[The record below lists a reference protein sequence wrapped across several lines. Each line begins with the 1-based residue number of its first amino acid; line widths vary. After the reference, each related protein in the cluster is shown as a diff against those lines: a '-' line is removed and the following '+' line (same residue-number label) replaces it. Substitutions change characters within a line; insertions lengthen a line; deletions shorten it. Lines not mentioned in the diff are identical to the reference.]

1 MTFFYEALQSDEILD
16 VDSFMKIS
24 LTLKINSSLT
34 MARDLL
40 NWRPSINSI
49 TMKHF
54 STLLKLNT
62 NYHKSKIEN
71 RIKFTLFAVILFIHQ
86 FSFSQIQI
94 LDLESKEA
102 VPFVKVIPENQA
114 GFLTDIDGYFTLN
127 NSVKSF
133 QLKSFGFKDTTIIYS
148 GEKVIYIKEL
158 ANEIEEIVILPGE
171 NPAEIIM
178 EKAIENRK
186 TNHPKGDLSYKCTN
200 YSKFLI
206 TITSETLL
214 SIPDT
219 TVDSLLIDIR
229 NFFDKQHLFLLEST
243 SDKYYRPPFREKEVI
258 KAYEVSGLTDPMF
271 SNFANEMQSFHF
283 YENQFQILGQTY
295 ISPLA
300 FGSVRRYLFILE
312 DSTLNERGDT
322 TFTIRFRPRKDKNFV
337 GMEGTLFINSNGWA
351 VEKVIARPK
360 NDSDTLINV
369 EIVQEYEWIDN
380 KKWFPKKLSTEFY
393 LPNAAL
399 STKIKNAAFIGKGST
414 YIEAIQLGI
423 DLSDEK
429 FNNAELITE
438 TDANEKDSLFWNQ
451 SRKYDLDEKE
461 KNTFITI
468 DSISKK
474 YKLER
479 KMLAL
484 TSLFEGKIPL
494 GKFQIDL
501 AKSIRYTSY
510 ERYRLG
516 LAIET
521 IDRFSKRFQIG
532 GYYVYGTNDKLWK
545 HGAYSSLLIHPKSL
559 LKLDVVYKDDIEERG
574 ENNFTPSS
582 LGFDQTRV
590 QNVFYINEMD
600 QQRQAQVGLSMYL
613 RTRLYTKLSGS
624 YERIHFNNGYTFKNS
639 GLAFENFSLSAE
651 FRYSPGEKIALLGYK
666 RISLGT
672 KWPVFEGKITQGI
685 SGVWK
690 STYDYTR
697 YFIRMNHTI
706 PIRAVGK
713 LNTSIH
719 YGKLIGDVPL
729 FYYYTVEASGGN
741 WSLSAANR
749 FETILSNTRYQKE
762 LFVVFNRFTFKEF
775 KTNLK
780 WTSPAVGIH
789 HGFGTGNSD
798 NFIDHQ
804 GKSYLTLSK
813 SYAETGVFIN
823 NLLVSNMTGI
833 GIGAFY
839 HYLGDTHPT
848 FEKNLTFKIMVGV
861 KF

>member
-1 MTFFYEALQSDEILD
+1 
-16 VDSFMKIS
+16 
-24 LTLKINSSLT
+24 

-40 NWRPSINSI
+40 KWRPSINPIS
-49 TMKHF
+49 MKHY
-54 STLLKLNT
+54 STLLKLT
-62 NYHKSKIEN
+62 TIHTKSKLEN
-71 RIKFTLFAVILFIHQ
+71 SLKFTLFALILFIQQ

-102 VPFVKVIPENQA
+102 IPFVKVIPENQA
-114 GFLTDIDGYFTLN
+114 GFLTDIDGYFTIN

-133 QLKSFGFKDTTIIYS
+133 QLKSYGFKDTTIIYS
-148 GEKVIYIKEL
+148 GEKVIYLQEL
-158 ANEIEEIVILPGE
+158 ASEIEEVVILPGE

-186 TNHPKGDLSYKCTN
+186 VNHPKGDLSYKCTN

-206 TITSETLL
+206 TITPETLL

-219 TVDSLLIDIR
+219 TTDSILINVR

-258 KAYEVSGLTDPMF
+258 TAYEVSGLTDPMF

-283 YENQFQILGQTY
+283 YENQFQILGLNY

-312 DSTLNERGDT
+312 DSTLNESGDT
-322 TFTIRFRPRKDKNFV
+322 TFTIRFRPRKDKNFD

-360 NDSDTLINV
+360 KDSDTTINI

-393 LPNAAL
+393 FPNAAL
-399 STKIKNAAFIGKGST
+399 STKINNAALIGKGST
-414 YIEAIQLGI
+414 YIERIELGI

-429 FNNAELITE
+429 FNNAELITQ

-451 SRKYDLDEKE
+451 SRKYELDEKE

-479 KMLAL
+479 KMLAF

-501 AKSIRYTSY
+501 GKSFRYTYY
-510 ERYRLG
+510 EKLRLG
-516 LAIET
+516 LALET
-521 IDRFSKRFQIG
+521 SDRFSKRFQIG
-532 GYYVYGTNDKLWK
+532 GYYVYGTNDKQWK
-545 HGAYSSLLIHPKSL
+545 HGAYSSVLIHPKSF
-559 LKLDVVYKDDIEERG
+559 LKLDFLYKNDIEERG

-590 QNVFYINEMD
+590 QNVFYINEVD
-600 QQRQAQVGLSMYL
+600 QQRLAQVGLSMYL
-613 RTRLYTKLSGS
+613 RTRLFTKFSGS
-624 YERIHFNNGYTFKNS
+624 YERILFKDGYTFKNNA
-639 GLAFENFSLSAE
+639 LAFENFSLSAE
-651 FRYSPGEKIALLGYK
+651 FRYTPGEKIAHLGYK
-666 RISLGT
+666 RMSLGT
-672 KWPVFEGKITQGI
+672 MWPVFEGKITQGI

-690 STYDYTR
+690 STYDFTR

-719 YGKLIGDVPL
+719 YGKVIGDVPL
-729 FYYYTVEASGGN
+729 FYHYTVEAAGGN

-762 LFVVFNRFTFKEF
+762 LFAVFNRFTFKEF

-780 WTSPAVGIH
+780 WTSPAVGFH
-789 HGFGTGNSD
+789 HGFGTGNSA
-798 NFIDHQ
+798 NFVDHQ
-804 GKSYLTLSK
+804 GKSYSTLSK
-813 SYAETGVFIN
+813 SYGEAGFFIN
-823 NLLVSNMTGI
+823 NLLVSNFTGI

-848 FEKNLTFKIMVGV
+848 FEKNLTFKIMIGV

>member
-1 MTFFYEALQSDEILD
+1 MLKT
-16 VDSFMKIS
+16 
-24 LTLKINSSLT
+24 KINRSLT

-40 NWRPSINSI
+40 KGRFSINSI
-49 TMKHF
+49 SMKRYSRF
-54 STLLKLNT
+54 TFFTTNQFKSTKEICLKFILSTILL
-62 NYHKSKIEN
+62 I
-71 RIKFTLFAVILFIHQ
+71 IHQ
-86 FSFSQIQI
+86 LSFSQIQI

-102 VPFVKVIPENQA
+102 IPFVKVIPDNQA
-114 GFLTDIDGYFTLN
+114 AFISDIDGYFTLN

-133 QLKSFGFKDTTIIYS
+133 QLKSYGYKDTTIIYS
-148 GEKVIYIKEL
+148 GEKIIYLQEL
-158 ANEIEEIVILPGE
+158 AKEIEEVVILPGE

-186 TNHPKGDLSYKCTN
+186 ANHPKGDLSYKCTY

-206 TITSETLL
+206 TITPETLL
-214 SIPDT
+214 SIPDST
-219 TVDSLLIDIR
+219 TDSVLIDIR

-258 KAYEVSGLTDPMF
+258 SAYEVSGLTDPMF

-283 YENQFQILGQTY
+283 YENQFQILGQNY
-295 ISPLA
+295 VSPLA
-300 FGSVRRYLFILE
+300 FGSVRRYLFVLE

-322 TFTIRFRPRKDKNFV
+322 TFTIRFRPRKDKNFD

-360 NDSDTLINV
+360 QNADTLINV
-369 EIVQEYEWIDN
+369 EIVQEYEWIEN

-414 YIEAIQLGI
+414 YIEGIQLGI

-451 SRKYDLDEKE
+451 SRKYELDEKE
-461 KNTFITI
+461 LNTYVTI
-468 DSISKK
+468 DSISKQF
-474 YKLER
+474 KLER

-484 TSLFEGKIPL
+484 TSLIEGKIPL
-494 GKFQIDL
+494 GKLQIDL
-501 AKSIRYTSY
+501 GKSFRYTYY
-510 ERYRLG
+510 EKFRVG
-516 LAIET
+516 LALET
-521 IDRFSKRFQIG
+521 SDRFSKRFQIG
-532 GYYVYGTNDKLWK
+532 GYYVYGTNDKQWK
-545 HGAYSSLLIHPKSL
+545 HGAYSSVLIHPKSL
-559 LKLDVVYKDDIEERG
+559 LKVDFLYKNDIEERG
-574 ENNFTPSS
+574 ENNFTPST

-590 QNVFYINEMD
+590 QNVFYINEVD
-600 QQRQAQVGLSMYL
+600 QQRLAQVGLSMYL
-613 RTRLYTKLSGS
+613 RTRLYTKFSGT
-624 YERIHFNNGYTFKNS
+624 YERILYKDGYRFKNNA
-639 GLAFENFSLSAE
+639 LAFENFSLSAE
-651 FRYSPGEKIALLGYK
+651 FRYTPGEKIALLGYK

-672 KWPVFEGKITQGI
+672 KFPVFEGKITQGI

-690 STYDYTR
+690 STFDYTR
-697 YFIRMNHTI
+697 YFVRMNHNI

-719 YGKLIGDVPL
+719 YGKVIGDVPL
-729 FYYYTVEASGGN
+729 FYYYTVEAAGGN

-762 LFVVFNRFTFKEF
+762 LFAVFNRFTFKNI

-780 WTSPAVGIH
+780 WTSPAFGFH

-798 NFIDHQ
+798 NFVDHQ
-804 GKSYLTLSK
+804 GKTYSTLSK
-813 SYAETGVFIN
+813 SYAEAGVFVN